1 MKTHVHFK
9 WAMLV
14 MAVIF
19 LSSFSNSSELRAQT
33 GNALNFDGTDDYVNI
48 SPVVPFTSN
57 FTIEGWIKTTDAS
70 AKLFVWGSPTVN
82 GHVYLGLNLGKLRLA
97 YGDGIGIDQLDGLST
112 VSDNVWHHIAV
123 VKSGTAVTCYLD
135 GIQNG
140 TGTTTRN
147 PGSVTNSSIGGGLI
161 NGTLQ
166 GFTLGTIDEVRVWNV
181 ARTGTQIQNN
191 KNCEL
196 NAQAGLV
203 AAYHFNNGVA
213 NGNNIGFNLV
223 ADASGNNQ
231 TGTLTNFALTG
242 STSNWTNSSSPAS
255 AEQYRSVASGD
266 WGNLS
271 TWEFFNGCTWQ
282 PALNTPNYTH
292 SSIVIRVSF
301 PFFRTS

>member
-1 MKTHVHFK
+1 M
-9 WAMLV
+9 
-14 MAVIF
+14 
-19 LSSFSNSSELRAQT
+19 
-33 GNALNFDGTDDYVNI
+33 
-48 SPVVPFTSN
+48 
-57 FTIEGWIKTTDAS
+57 
-70 AKLFVWGSPTVN
+70 
-82 GHVYLGLNLGKLRLA
+82 RLA

-196 NAQAGLV
+196 NAQAGYFTQVDPLV
-203 AAYHFNNGVA
+203 
-213 NGNNIGFNLV
+213 
-223 ADASGNNQ
+223 S
-231 TGTLTNFALTG
+231 
-242 STSNWTNSSSPAS
+242 
-255 AEQYRSVASGD
+255 R
-266 WGNLS
+266 
-271 TWEFFNGCTWQ
+271 
-282 PALNTPNYTH
+282 
-292 SSIVIRVSF
+292 
-301 PFFRTS
+301 